1 MSRIERV
8 SIERRSW
15 QGSVREW
22 TDSLITCIARK
33 PLSWWNQELTSCVP
47 IGEHNFSG
55 NIEFGTLG
63 DSSLARIGTK
73 TPHNLTFSPRNVQ
86 LGEPAPLV
94 LVFQMNDSCSLEQQ
108 NHSCTLHPGDWAF
121 VDTSHPFQISS
132 RGTQNENLSLR
143 LERPSNPEL
152 LTIISQGAAIRCQG
166 TNGSSRILQAMVREI
181 FSQISCLSRVGETG
195 LQRALAEMVWTA
207 LRDQFEAPAH
217 LAHQDLQRARVKRFI
232 DSRLD
237 DPDLSLESIAQ
248 CCGMSLRSLHRAF
261 AADPAGS
268 VSKHLW
274 VRRLDRCAADL
285 RDPTQVH
292 RQVTDICFSWG
303 FNSTSHFSRLF
314 KEQFGV
320 SPRDYRIAFQN
331 ASVTQ
336 VLNSNHRSQGVAD
349 SQIL

>member
-1 MSRIERV
+1 
-8 SIERRSW
+8 
-15 QGSVREW
+15 
-22 TDSLITCIARK
+22 
-33 PLSWWNQELTSCVP
+33 
-47 IGEHNFSG
+47 
-55 NIEFGTLG
+55 
-63 DSSLARIGTK
+63 
-73 TPHNLTFSPRNVQ
+73 
-86 LGEPAPLV
+86 
-94 LVFQMNDSCSLEQQ
+94 
-108 NHSCTLHPGDWAF
+108 
-121 VDTSHPFQISS
+121 
-132 RGTQNENLSLR
+132 
-143 LERPSNPEL
+143 
-152 LTIISQGAAIRCQG
+152 
-166 TNGSSRILQAMVREI
+166 
-181 FSQISCLSRVGETG
+181 
-195 LQRALAEMVWTA
+195 
-207 LRDQFEAPAH
+207 
-217 LAHQDLQRARVKRFI
+217 
-232 DSRLD
+232 
-237 DPDLSLESIAQ
+237 
-248 CCGMSLRSLHRAF
+248 MSLRSLHRAF

>member
-1 MSRIERV
+1 M
-8 SIERRSW
+8 
-15 QGSVREW
+15 REW

-33 PLSWWNQELTSCVP
+33 PLSWWNQELTALP

-63 DSSLARIGTK
+63 NSSLARIGTK
-73 TPHNLTFSPRNVQ
+73 NPHNIYVLASKCPIGRASTARPGIPNERQ
-86 LGEPAPLV
+86 LQSRAAEPL
-94 LVFQMNDSCSLEQQ
+94 
-108 NHSCTLHPGDWAF
+108 LHALSRDWAF

-132 RGTQNENLSLR
+132 GTQNENLSLR

-152 LTIISQGAAIRCQG
+152 STIISQGAAIRCQG

-349 SQIL
+349 SQFL